1 MGNYHWKSMVT
12 GYLVSLITGMCVS
25 LGVAMVFAAL
35 IGKEVLGE
43 GAKGYGAMI
52 SVFAGSMVAGVV
64 SCVKIDYSKLV
75 ICASSGILFW
85 LTLMLWGWLI
95 FGNVTGGI
103 LPTAGICLG
112 GALLVCLLGRKGSGK
127 PKYKVPKSNF

>member
-12 GYLVSLITGMCVS
+12 GYLVSLMAGMCVS
-25 LGVAMVFAAL
+25 LGTAMIFAVL

-43 GAKGYGAMI
+43 GAVGYGAMI

-64 SCVKIDYSKLV
+64 SCQKMDLPRLA
-75 ICASSGILFW
+75 ICVSSGALYW

-112 GALLVCLLGRKGSGK
+112 GALLVCILGRKGSGK
-127 PKYKVPKSNF
+127 PKYKVPKSHF